1 MAAKKQELAR
11 LKATRRRQQVSLIPH
26 CFKNLNETR
35 FAPFISLSR
44 CVSRAHDQEENVQ
57 RKQDAADA
65 RKQARASGAAGD
77 DDDDDDKM
85 DESDSEAPTAIDPA
99 DVRSFHTIIS
109 LFCFFECLYCSV

>member
-1 MAAKKQELAR
+1 
-11 LKATRRRQQVSLIPH
+11 
-26 CFKNLNETR
+26 
-35 FAPFISLSR
+35 
-44 CVSRAHDQEENVQ
+44 VSRAHDQEENVQ

-85 DESDSEAPTAIDPA
+85 DESDTEAPTAIDPA

-109 LFCFFECLYCSV
+109 LFCLFE